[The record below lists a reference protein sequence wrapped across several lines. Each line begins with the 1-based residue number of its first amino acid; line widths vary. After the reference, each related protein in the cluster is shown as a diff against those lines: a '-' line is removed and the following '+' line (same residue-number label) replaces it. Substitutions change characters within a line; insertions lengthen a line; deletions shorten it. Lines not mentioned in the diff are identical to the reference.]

1 MTLNMY
7 SPVGCKCLAVDVYL
21 FKHNNRNT
29 RKMCENSS
37 KLTIKTSERRQ

>member
-21 FKHNNRNT
+21 FKT
-29 RKMCENSS
+29 
-37 KLTIKTSERRQ
+37 TIETPEKCVKIVQN